1 MARLRLRSDLL
12 LVLACIA
19 LYVGAA
25 AQTRTPRGTALSV
38 AVATVTAPVLA
49 AANTAGNAWEDF
61 LSGQRDLRATLAQL
75 TRLEQ
80 EVGELRRVN
89 QLLVAEVAALRQGSR
104 LLAAFPSLADH
115 AVLADVVA
123 RDLLGS
129 NTVRLDKGSADGI
142 HVDCAV
148 LAEQGVL
155 GRIDLVTPHTS
166 RVQLLSHPS
175 AAAAARIVGI
185 GDELLLLGGKRL
197 TLTGLPPYTS
207 VPTEAPVVT
216 TGSEGI
222 YPPGLLLGT
231 TGTSG
236 NEGMFTVVEV
246 NPAVHPADTAV
257 VLVICNGRKPGP

>member
-1 MARLRLRSDLL
+1 MSRLRLRSDLL

-25 AQTRTPRGTALSV
+25 AQARTPRGTALSV
-38 AVATVTAPVLA
+38 AVAAVTAPVLS
-49 AANTAGNAWEDF
+49 AANAVGGAWEDF
-61 LSGQRDLRATLAQL
+61 LSGQHNLRATLTEL
-75 TRLEQ
+75 TRLKQ
-80 EVGELRRVN
+80 EVGELRRAN
-89 QLLVAEVAALRQGSR
+89 QLLVTEVTALRQGSR
-104 LLAAFPSLADH
+104 LLAGFPSLADH

-129 NTVRLDKGSADGI
+129 NTVRLDKGADDGI

-155 GRIDLVTPHTS
+155 GRVDRVTPHSS
-166 RVQLLSHPS
+166 RVQLLSHPA
-175 AAAAARIVGI
+175 AAAAARVVGLS
-185 GDELLLLGGKRL
+185 GELLLLGGRRL
-197 TLTGLPPYTS
+197 TLTGLPPYTP

-257 VLVICNGRKPGP
+257 VLVICNAQRPAP

>member
-1 MARLRLRSDLL
+1 M
-12 LVLACIA
+12 I
-19 LYVGAA
+19 
-25 AQTRTPRGTALSV
+25 TI
-38 AVATVTAPVLA
+38 
-49 AANTAGNAWEDF
+49 
-61 LSGQRDLRATLAQL
+61 
-75 TRLEQ
+75 
-80 EVGELRRVN
+80 
-89 QLLVAEVAALRQGSR
+89 
-104 LLAAFPSLADH
+104 
-115 AVLADVVA
+115 
-123 RDLLGS
+123 
-129 NTVRLDKGSADGI
+129 GI
-142 HVDCAV
+142 AV

-155 GRIDLVTPHTS
+155 GRIDLVTPHTA

-185 GDELLLLGGKRL
+185 GGELLLLGGKRI

-257 VLVICNGRKPGP
+257 VLVICDGRKPGP